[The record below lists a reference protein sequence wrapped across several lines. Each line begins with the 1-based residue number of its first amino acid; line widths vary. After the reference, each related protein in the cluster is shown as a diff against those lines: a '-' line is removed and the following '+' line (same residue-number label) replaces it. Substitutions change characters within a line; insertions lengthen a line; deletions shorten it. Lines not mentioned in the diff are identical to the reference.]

1 MGVLRYVYPSDKL
14 EKLEIVEI
22 DRKHLLDQIY

>member
-1 MGVLRYVYPSDKL
+1 MFVLRYVYPSEKL

-22 DRKHLLDQIY
+22 DGIHLLDQIY

>member
-1 MGVLRYVYPSDKL
+1 MFILRYVYPSEKL

-22 DRKHLLDQIY
+22 DGIHLLDQIY

>member
-1 MGVLRYVYPSDKL
+1 MFVLRYVYPSEKL

-22 DRKHLLDQIY
+22 GGIHLLDQIY